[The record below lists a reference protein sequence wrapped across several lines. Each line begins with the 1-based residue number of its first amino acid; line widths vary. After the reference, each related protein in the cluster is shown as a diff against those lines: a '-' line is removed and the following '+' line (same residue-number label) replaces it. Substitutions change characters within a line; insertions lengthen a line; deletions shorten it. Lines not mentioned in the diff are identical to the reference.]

1 MTTIWK
7 ITVLKR
13 TIYLVISLAIINRDT
28 KLQCSR
34 SKYSLD
40 KKFVCGKKSKMGVAS
55 PCQRGE
61 TQVFPGTC
69 PFLYFS
75 YPDGL
80 TNTIEYLQGYNI
92 AVSIVSQN
100 WSIMYKTRLPIDCYV
115 RWFTCTMYENTSTL
129 FVSAKS
135 NTSFSSLS
143 LSLD

>member
-7 ITVLKR
+7 ITVLKQ
-13 TIYLVISLAIINRDT
+13 TIYLVIPLAIINRDT

-34 SKYSLD
+34 SKYSWD
-40 KKFVCGKKSKMGVAS
+40 KIFLWWKKQDGRRFPLSEGGDTSV
-55 PCQRGE
+55 
-61 TQVFPGTC
+61 PGTC

-75 YPDGL
+75 LPDGL

-100 WSIMYKTRLPIDCYV
+100 WFIMYKTRLPIDWYV

-129 FVSAKS
+129 FVSGKS